1 MKSVRDLV
9 AWPQKE
15 FVAGRKKKPQKEK
28 EQGEMP
34 CSKNCVDPFSRKYGF
49 DLD

>member
-9 AWPQKE
+9 ACPAKETRLALQK
-15 FVAGRKKKPQKEK
+15 KK
-28 EQGEMP
+28 EQGVMP